1 MTDTKY
7 VTVPREPTPEM
18 IAAGRKVRQ
27 DGFSE
32 IAIFDAMI
40 AAAHPSPPPSSVK
53 AREIDAFEAG
63 YIQGHDAT
71 VEGRYADPSDAAQ
84 DYVRTLLA
92 PAVDE
97 RAASSEP
104 EMCPNCVTPWKC
116 NGPHEFPAATSEAP
130 VAWMR
135 AAGVNPQFEP
145 AVISATVK
153 SIWLRVK
160 PARVERYTV
169 PLYTHPA
176 PTTADAGVTDKLVD
190 VVYTA
195 INRLG
200 TPISQATVQAA
211 LEAALGAREGK

>member
-1 MTDTKY
+1 MSEY

-40 AAAHPSPPPSSVK
+40 AAAPPSPPPSSVK

-97 RAASSEP
+97 RAASSEAAVVVAKVDCGDAEQLSARITEYLRGGGLWNP
-104 EMCPNCVTPWKC
+104 ECMDHDKVRRLLIDCRT
-116 NGPHEFPAATSEAP
+116 EFDAAIADSAIK
-130 VAWMR
+130 
-135 AAGVNPQFEP
+135 AAIAQVD
-145 AVISATVK
+145 A
-153 SIWLRVK
+153 
-160 PARVERYTV
+160 ART
-169 PLYTHPA
+169 
-176 PTTADAGVTDKLVD
+176 
-190 VVYTA
+190 
-195 INRLG
+195 
-200 TPISQATVQAA
+200 
-211 LEAALGAREGK
+211 EGKGNG